1 MSLILDHVNH
11 IYGEDTKLAVAA
23 LKDINLNIATEL
35 NNILSLMGANV
46 VMTREC
52 DGFVSLEDRV
62 KIAKENCSNIFVSIH
77 LNSIPDVKFDV
88 HKHRGTSV
96 YFYNQNAKE
105 LAKSIQLSLTEQLGT
120 RNEGVKSA
128 SFAVIRPTDYI
139 GVLVE
144 TAYMTNPMDSLIYTK
159 ENFSRDAAKAI
170 AEGIL
175 NFVNVE

>member
-1 MSLILDHVNH
+1 MAFSN
-11 IYGEDTKLAVAA
+11 TK
-23 LKDINLNIATEL
+23 L

-120 RNEGVKSA
+120 RNEGIKS
-128 SFAVIRPTDYI
+128 
-139 GVLVE
+139 
-144 TAYMTNPMDSLIYTK
+144 
-159 ENFSRDAAKAI
+159 
-170 AEGIL
+170 
-175 NFVNVE
+175 

>member
-1 MSLILDHVNH
+1 MDP
-11 IYGEDTKLAVAA
+11 
-23 LKDINLNIATEL
+23 
-35 NNILSLMGANV
+35 ILSLLENNCMYTNKELAAIRCALKEKLESAGINV

-62 KIAKENCSNIFVSIH
+62 KIAKENCSNIFISIH

-105 LAKSIQLSLTEQLGT
+105 LAKSIQLSVTDKLGT

-159 ENFSRDAAKAI
+159 ESFPRDTAKAI
-170 AEGIL
+170 ADGIL